1 MVGELMDR
9 GADVSTTRTIDLRA
23 RRTRKWL
30 QDALLSL
37 MREKPFRD
45 IQVTEIVDRAEVSR
59 AAFYLH
65 FRSKDDLLFSH
76 VDAVFE
82 AFHREL
88 AGEVAAGR
96 VDLRRFTTLLFEY
109 WERYAP
115 TLRLVIEADM
125 QQVLLE
131 RLRGYVDATLAT
143 LDAGTG
149 AEPDPRTHAYVV
161 DFVAGGSYLLLTRWI
176 AAGMP
181 TPAEEM
187 GSLLYEMSAPCA
199 RVATRAAG

>member
-1 MVGELMDR
+1 M
-9 GADVSTTRTIDLRA
+9 STTRTIDLRA

-65 FRSKDDLLFSH
+65 FRSKDDLLFSL

-82 AFHREL
+82 AFHRDL

-125 QQVLLE
+125 QQALLE
-131 RLRGYVDATLAT
+131 RLRGYVDATMAT
-143 LDAGTG
+143 LDAGTN
-149 AEPDPRTHAYVV
+149 ANPDPRTHAYVV

-176 AAGMP
+176 AAGTP

>member
-1 MVGELMDR
+1 M
-9 GADVSTTRTIDLRA
+9 STTPTTDLRA

-65 FRSKDDLLFSH
+65 FRSKEELLFSH
-76 VDAVFE
+76 VDTVFDE
-82 AFHREL
+82 FHAEL
-88 AGEVAAGR
+88 SGEVAAGR
-96 VDLRRFTTLLFEY
+96 VDLRGFTTLLFHY
-109 WERYAP
+109 WQRYAP

-131 RLRGYVDATLAT
+131 RLRGHVETAMATV
-143 LDAGTG
+143 DAGTG
-149 AEPDPRTHAYVV
+149 AAADPVTHSYVI
-161 DFVAGGSYLLLTRWI
+161 DFVAGGCYLLLTRWI
-176 AAGMP
+176 TSGMT

-187 GSLLYEMSAPCA
+187 GLLLYELSAPCA
-199 RVATRAAG
+199 RVATGAVR

>member
-1 MVGELMDR
+1 MDR
-9 GADVSTTRTIDLRA
+9 GADVSTTQTIDLRA

-65 FRSKDDLLFSH
+65 FRSKEELLFSH
-76 VDAVFE
+76 VDRVFE
-82 AFHREL
+82 AFNLEL
-88 AGEVAAGR
+88 AAEVAAGR
-96 VDLRRFTTLLFEY
+96 VDLRRFTTLLFQY
-109 WERYAP
+109 WERDAP

-131 RLRGYVDATLAT
+131 RLRGHVETAMATLH
-143 LDAGTG
+143 AGTG
-149 AEPDPRTHAYVV
+149 AERDSRTHSYVV

-176 AAGMP
+176 TSGMP

-187 GSLLYEMSAPCA
+187 GVLLYDLSAPCA

>member
-1 MVGELMDR
+1 M
-9 GADVSTTRTIDLRA
+9 STRTPTIDLRA
-23 RRTRKWL
+23 RRTRTWL
-30 QDALLSL
+30 QEALLSL
-37 MREKPFRD
+37 MGEKPFRD

-65 FRSKDDLLFSH
+65 FRSKEELLFSQ
-76 VDAVFE
+76 VDSVFE
-82 AFHREL
+82 AFHTEL

-115 TLRLVIEADM
+115 TLRLVVEADM
-125 QQVLLE
+125 QQVLLA
-131 RLRGYVDATLAT
+131 RLRGYVETTMAT
-143 LDAGTG
+143 LDAATG
-149 AEPDPRTHAYVV
+149 AEPDPRTHSYVV

-176 AAGMP
+176 ESGMQ

-187 GSLLYEMSAPCA
+187 GLLLYEMSAPCA
-199 RVATRAAG
+199 HLATRAAG

>member
-1 MVGELMDR
+1 M
-9 GADVSTTRTIDLRA
+9 STMPTIDLRA

-45 IQVTEIVDRAEVSR
+45 ITVTEIVERAEVSR

-65 FRSKDDLLFSH
+65 FRSKEDLLFSH
-76 VDAVFE
+76 VDGVFE
-82 AFHREL
+82 AFHLEL

-109 WERYAP
+109 WERDAP
-115 TLRLVIEADM
+115 TLRLVIDADM

-131 RLRGYVDATLAT
+131 RLRGHVEAAMATV
-143 LDAGTG
+143 DAGTG
-149 AEPDPRTHAYVV
+149 AESDSRTHSYVV

-176 AAGMP
+176 SSGMP

-187 GSLLYEMSAPCA
+187 GSLLYELIAPCA
-199 RVATRAAG
+199 HVATKAAG

>member
-1 MVGELMDR
+1 
-9 GADVSTTRTIDLRA
+9 
-23 RRTRKWL
+23 
-30 QDALLSL
+30 

-65 FRSKDDLLFSH
+65 FRSKEELLYSH
-76 VDAVFE
+76 VDGVFE
-82 AFHREL
+82 AFHLDL

-109 WERYAP
+109 WERYEP

-131 RLRGYVDATLAT
+131 RLRGYVETTMAT

-149 AEPDPRTHAYVV
+149 AKPDPRMHSYVV

-176 AAGMP
+176 ASGMP

-187 GSLLYEMSAPCA
+187 GSLLYELSAPCA
-199 RVATRAAG
+199 DVATRSAG

>member
-1 MVGELMDR
+1 MDR
-9 GADVSTTRTIDLRA
+9 GAAVSTTPTIDLRA

-65 FRSKDDLLFSH
+65 FRSKEELLFSH
-76 VDAVFE
+76 VDGVFE
-82 AFHREL
+82 AFHLEL

-131 RLRGYVDATLAT
+131 RLRGYVETTMAT

-149 AEPDPRTHAYVV
+149 AAPDPRTHSYVV

-176 AAGMP
+176 ASGMP

-187 GSLLYEMSAPCA
+187 GLLLYELSAPCA

>member
-1 MVGELMDR
+1 MDR
-9 GADVSTTRTIDLRA
+9 GADVSTTPTIDLRA
-23 RRTRKWL
+23 RRTRRWL

-45 IQVTEIVDRAEVSR
+45 IQVTEIVDRAAVSR

-65 FRSKDDLLFSH
+65 FRSKEELLFSH
-76 VDAVFE
+76 VDSVFE
-82 AFHREL
+82 AFHLEL

-96 VDLRRFTTLLFEY
+96 VDFRRFTTLLFEY

-125 QQVLLE
+125 PQLLLE
-131 RLRGYVDATLAT
+131 RLRGYVDATMAT

-149 AEPDPRTHAYVV
+149 LEPEPRTHSYVV

-176 AAGMP
+176 SSGMQ

-187 GSLLYEMSAPCA
+187 GLLLYELSAPCA
-199 RVATRAAG
+199 RVATRAAS

>member
-1 MVGELMDR
+1 
-9 GADVSTTRTIDLRA
+9 VSTPTPAIDLRA

-30 QDALLSL
+30 QEALLSL
-37 MREKPFRD
+37 MRERPFRD

-65 FRSKDDLLFSH
+65 FRSKEELLFSH
-76 VDAVFE
+76 VDSVFE
-82 AFHREL
+82 AFHLEL

-131 RLRGYVDATLAT
+131 RLRGYVETTMAT

-149 AEPDPRTHAYVV
+149 SEPDPQTHSYVV

-176 AAGMP
+176 ASGMP

-187 GSLLYEMSAPCA
+187 GLLLYELSAPCA

>member
-1 MVGELMDR
+1 MDK
-9 GADVSTTRTIDLRA
+9 GAEVSTTATVDLRS

-37 MREKPFRD
+37 MGEKPFRD
-45 IQVTEIVDRAEVSR
+45 IAVTEIVERAEVSR

-65 FRSKDDLLFSH
+65 FRSKEDLLFSQ
-76 VDAVFE
+76 VDNVFE
-82 AFHREL
+82 AFHSEL
-88 AGEVAAGR
+88 ASEVAAGR
-96 VDLRRFTTLLFEY
+96 VDLRRFTTLLFQY
-109 WERYAP
+109 WERDAP
-115 TLRLVIEADM
+115 TLRLVIDADV

-131 RLRGYVDATLAT
+131 RLRGFVETTMET

-149 AEPDPRTHAYVV
+149 AEPDPRTRSYVV

-176 AAGMP
+176 ASGMP

-187 GSLLYEMSAPCA
+187 GSVLYELTAPCA
-199 RVATRAAG
+199 HVATRAAGQAR

>member
-1 MVGELMDR
+1 
-9 GADVSTTRTIDLRA
+9 VSTTPTIDLRA

-37 MREKPFRD
+37 LREKPFRD
-45 IQVTEIVDRAEVSR
+45 IQVTEIVERAEVSR

-65 FRSKDDLLFSH
+65 FRSKEELLFSH
-76 VDAVFE
+76 VDSVFE
-82 AFHREL
+82 AFHLEL

-131 RLRGYVDATLAT
+131 RLRGYVETTMAT
-143 LDAGTG
+143 LDAGAG
-149 AEPDPRTHAYVV
+149 AEPDPRTHSYVV

-176 AAGMP
+176 ASGMP

-187 GSLLYEMSAPCA
+187 GLLLYELSAPCA
-199 RVATRAAG
+199 HVATRAAG

>member
-1 MVGELMDR
+1 MDR
-9 GADVSTTRTIDLRA
+9 GADVSTTPTIDLRA

-65 FRSKDDLLFSH
+65 FRSKEDLLFSH
-76 VDAVFE
+76 VDSVFE
-82 AFHREL
+82 AFHLEL

-96 VDLRRFTTLLFEY
+96 ADLRHFTTLLFEY

-115 TLRLVIEADM
+115 TLRLVIEADV
-125 QQVLLE
+125 QQVLLD
-131 RLRGYVDATLAT
+131 RLRGYVDAMVTT

-149 AEPDPRTHAYVV
+149 AERDARTHSYVV

-176 AAGMP
+176 AGGMP

-199 RVATRAAG
+199 RVATRAAS